1 MFVLPIL
8 RRGYQLWPHLLLPM
22 YSELLGTRSVAET
35 CTLPCVQ
42 ESGLHALIP
51 QAAQPN
57 TNFHCRRCPCCSR
70 VPHSPAPPTLSSGRW
85 FSPITNACPASQDLL
100 VPLIIEWL
108 ASLSLVLQ
116 LVQYLYDIP
125 LILGHV
131 WRLLFT
137 AEGVALLCRLHILL
151 LLLFLVLYLFSPL
164 DLIPEAVFGALGLLD
179 DLIILVAVATYV
191 SQLYRNY
198 ITNG

>member
-1 MFVLPIL
+1 MGAYWVGGVGNEVFVGAGALSVVVVFFTYFLIKTIAIRRRIYTERGDGGLVSARMALPARDL
-8 RRGYQLWPHLLLPM
+8 GHRGVVGDSAEPDNCPVSLLLP
-22 YSELLGTRSVAET
+22 
-35 CTLPCVQ
+35 C
-42 ESGLHALIP
+42 
-51 QAAQPN
+51 AA
-57 TNFHCRRCPCCSR
+57 
-70 VPHSPAPPTLSSGRW
+70 LSS
-85 FSPITNACPASQDLL
+85 STNPELWQM
-100 VPLIIEWL
+100 VL
-108 ASLSLVLQ
+108 AYNQRMSGQSRS

-137 AEGVALLCRLHILL
+137 AEGIALLCRLHILL
-151 LLLFLVLYLFSPL
+151 LLLLSVLYLLSPL

-179 DLIILVAVATYV
+179 DLIILVAVATYA